1 MRGNSGAR
9 LDFTG
14 EWVLKT
20 CSDAS
25 QQNEWFDL
33 ARNLP
38 TTNGVR
44 IPSTRLVGD
53 DSYQIEFID
62 GIAGT
67 HSSSTLIISALI
79 DQILLWAQCASPRPL
94 LTWQDYMDRVYNY
107 HIAPAHC
114 PTLYY
119 FFNLVNSLPITL
131 PPPTFSHGDL
141 TLENVIITSGW
152 NELVLIDPNFK
163 SDLFQSYI
171 LDFGKLLQSTNS
183 NYHHR
188 FNSNPGVDL
197 QPHNKLLIKKLRQLG
212 ILRECL
218 VAEITHII
226 RLRRYQPACMLKTVD
241 NLLSHLIHDL
251 KKL

>member
-20 CSDAS
+20 CSDAP

-38 TTNGVR
+38 TTNGIR

-62 GIAGT
+62 GIVGT
-67 HSSSTLIISALI
+67 HSSSILIISALI
-79 DQILLWAQCASPRPL
+79 DQILLWAQCASARPS
-94 LTWQDYMDRVYNY
+94 LTWQNYMDRVYNY
-107 HIAPAHC
+107 HIVQEHNS
-114 PTLYY
+114 TLDYV
-119 FFNLVNSLPITL
+119 FDLVISVPITP

-141 TLENVIITSGW
+141 TLENVIISFDW
-152 NELVLIDPNFK
+152 KELVLIDPNFK

-197 QPHNKLLIKKLRQLG
+197 RSHNELLIKKLRQLG

-218 VAEITHII
+218 IAEITHVI
-226 RLRRYQPACMLKTVD
+226 RLRKYQPIYMLKTVD
-241 NLLSHLIHDL
+241 DLLSYLIDNF